1 MRSRIP
7 LLVALALTGCGSESD
22 KPSGPE
28 PPIVDGATTLAFA
41 DSALQV
47 AVDEAVASTSGA
59 LVALNANGR
68 GIADLGGIEQLT
80 QLEALDL
87 AHNAIRD
94 LSPLA
99 ELRQLRLLDLGNN
112 QIEEVSP
119 LGALEQLQVL
129 ILAHNAVQDLAAIL
143 ELDSLHSVELTG
155 NPLSGAAAEAQIA
168 ALRDRGVTVGF
179 GTPDDG
185 VDEPSGPESPIFDGW
200 VTGTFADLA
209 LQVAVDEA
217 EASTSGALVAL
228 SANGRGI
235 ADLRGIEE
243 LTELEALNLA
253 HNAIRDLSPL
263 AELRQLR
270 FLNLDNNQIVE
281 VSPLGSLK
289 QLQMLFLAHNAVQ
302 DLAAILE
309 LDSLHSVD
317 LLGNPLSGAA
327 AAAQIAAL
335 RDRGVTVRVLTPD
348 EGVLTPDDRAVS
360 LGERQIVF
368 SSNRRTEARY
378 LGDLEVCSL
387 NLETGEVVNLSAE
400 LVAVPFADGSRP
412 DTTELF
418 SLAHHIARHGEDPT
432 LSPDRT
438 RVAFVSYRD
447 GNYEIYVM
455 GADGSAPTNITQH
468 DAWDSSPAWSPDGR
482 RIAFVS
488 DRNGDRYN
496 GDIFLMNADGTGVE
510 QLTFEPGNGAGGPVW
525 SPDGSSIAFV
535 SGRDG
540 PLAIFAIELASGDI
554 RRISNND
561 LSVWS
566 PSWSPDGAWIAYI
579 ESQDELDESSHV
591 WVMAADG
598 SEARQLTF
606 GNFWEQS
613 PTWSPDGTHIAFGR
627 IVDMET
633 RYDIYMVPLD
643 GGAEERMTDDP
654 HDDMDPSWTP
664 F

>member
-47 AVDEAVASTSGA
+47 AVDEAVAGTSGV
-59 LVALNANGR
+59 LVALSASGR
-68 GIADLGGIEQLT
+68 GITDLGGIEQLT
-80 QLEALDL
+80 QLETLDL

-99 ELRQLRLLDLGNN
+99 GLRQLRLLDLGNN

-119 LGALEQLQVL
+119 LRSLEQLQVL
-129 ILAHNAVQDLAAIL
+129 ILAHNAVQDLAAIM

-155 NPLSGAAAEAQIA
+155 NPLSGAAVAAQIA
-168 ALRDRGVTVGF
+168 ALRNRGVTVGF

-185 VDEPSGPESPIFDGW
+185 VDEPSGPESSIVDGW
-200 VTGTFADLA
+200 VTGTFADSA

-235 ADLRGIEE
+235 ADLRGIEQ
-243 LTELEALNLA
+243 LTQLEALDLA

-263 AELRQLR
+263 TELRQLR
-270 FLNLDNNQIVE
+270 FLD
-281 VSPLGSLK
+281 
-289 QLQMLFLAHNAVQ
+289 LAHNAVQ

-317 LLGNPLSGAA
+317 LLGNPLSGATA
-327 AAAQIAAL
+327 KAQIVAL
-335 RDRGVTVRVLTPD
+335 RNRGVTVRVLTPD
-348 EGVLTPDDRAVS
+348 AGVVTPDDRVVS

-368 SSNRRTEARY
+368 SSNRRTEAHY
-378 LGDLEVCSL
+378 LRGREVYSL
-387 NLETGEVVNLSAE
+387 DLETGEVVNLSAE
-400 LVAVPFADGSRP
+400 LAAVPFADGSRP

-418 SLAHHIARHGEDPT
+418 SLAHRIAREGEEPT

-510 QLTFEPGNGAGGPVW
+510 QLTFEAGNGAGQLAW

-561 LSVWS
+561 LSVSS

-598 SEARQLTF
+598 NEARQLTF

-633 RYDIYMVPLD
+633 RYDIYMIPLD
-643 GGAEERMTDDP
+643 GGPEERVTDDP
-654 HDDMDPSWTP
+654 YDDMDPSWMP

>member
-1 MRSRIP
+1 MITRIVP
-7 LLVALALTGCGSESD
+7 LLVALALTGCGSGSD

-28 PPIVDGATTLAFA
+28 PPIVDGAATFAFA

-47 AVDEAVASTSGA
+47 AVDEAVASTSGP
-59 LVALNANGR
+59 LVALSASGR

-99 ELRQLRLLDLGNN
+99 GLRQLRFLDLGNN

-119 LGALEQLQVL
+119 LGSLEQLQVL

-155 NPLSGAAAEAQIA
+155 NPLSG
-168 ALRDRGVTVGF
+168 T
-179 GTPDDG
+179 
-185 VDEPSGPESPIFDGW
+185 
-200 VTGTFADLA
+200 
-209 LQVAVDEA
+209 
-217 EASTSGALVAL
+217 
-228 SANGRGI
+228 
-235 ADLRGIEE
+235 
-243 LTELEALNLA
+243 
-253 HNAIRDLSPL
+253 
-263 AELRQLR
+263 
-270 FLNLDNNQIVE
+270 
-281 VSPLGSLK
+281 
-289 QLQMLFLAHNAVQ
+289 
-302 DLAAILE
+302 
-309 LDSLHSVD
+309 
-317 LLGNPLSGAA
+317 A

-348 EGVLTPDDRAVS
+348 AGVVTPEDGVVS

-368 SSNRRTEARY
+368 SSNRRTESRY
-378 LGDLEVCSL
+378 LSDLEVYSL
-387 NLETGEVVNLSAE
+387 NLETGEVVNLSAG
-400 LVAVPFADGSRP
+400 LAAAPFADGSRP
-412 DTTELF
+412 DTAELF
-418 SLAHHIARHGEDPT
+418 SLAHHIARQGEEPT

-438 RVAFVSYRD
+438 RVAFESYRD

-468 DAWDSSPAWSPDGR
+468 DARDSSPA
-482 RIAFVS
+482 
-488 DRNGDRYN
+488 
-496 GDIFLMNADGTGVE
+496 
-510 QLTFEPGNGAGGPVW
+510 W

-540 PLAIFAIELASGDI
+540 PLAIFAIELASGDV

-561 LSVWS
+561 LSVS
-566 PSWSPDGAWIAYI
+566 RPSWSPDGAWIAYI
-579 ESQDELDESSHV
+579 EVQGEFSHV

-598 SEARQLTF
+598 NEARQLTF
-606 GNFWEQS
+606 GNFWEWT
-613 PTWSPDGTHIAFGR
+613 PTWSPDGTHIAVGR
-627 IVDMET
+627 LVDMET

-643 GGAEERMTDDP
+643 GGAEERVTDDP
-654 HDDMDPSWTP
+654 YDDMDPSWTP

>member
-1 MRSRIP
+1 M
-7 LLVALALTGCGSESD
+7 
-22 KPSGPE
+22 
-28 PPIVDGATTLAFA
+28 
-41 DSALQV
+41 
-47 AVDEAVASTSGA
+47 
-59 LVALNANGR
+59 
-68 GIADLGGIEQLT
+68 
-80 QLEALDL
+80 
-87 AHNAIRD
+87 
-94 LSPLA
+94 
-99 ELRQLRLLDLGNN
+99 
-112 QIEEVSP
+112 
-119 LGALEQLQVL
+119 
-129 ILAHNAVQDLAAIL
+129 
-143 ELDSLHSVELTG
+143 
-155 NPLSGAAAEAQIA
+155 
-168 ALRDRGVTVGF
+168 
-179 GTPDDG
+179 
-185 VDEPSGPESPIFDGW
+185 
-200 VTGTFADLA
+200 
-209 LQVAVDEA
+209 
-217 EASTSGALVAL
+217 AL

-243 LTELEALNLA
+243 LTELEALELA
-253 HNAIRDLSPL
+253 HNEIRDLSPL

-270 FLNLDNNQIVE
+270 FLD
-281 VSPLGSLK
+281 
-289 QLQMLFLAHNAVQ
+289 LAHNAVQ

-327 AAAQIAAL
+327 AKAQITAL
-335 RDRGVTVRVLTPD
+335 RNRGVTVRVLTPD
-348 EGVLTPDDRAVS
+348 AGVVTPDDRVVS

-368 SSNRRTEARY
+368 SSNRRTEAHY
-378 LGDLEVCSL
+378 LRGLEVYSL
-387 NLETGEVVNLSAE
+387 DLETGEVVNLSAE
-400 LVAVPFADGSRP
+400 LAAVPFADGSRP

-418 SLAHHIARHGEDPT
+418 SLAHRIAREGEKPT

-510 QLTFEPGNGAGGPVW
+510 QLTFEPGNGAGQLAW

-554 RRISNND
+554 RRVSNND
-561 LSVWS
+561 LSVSS

-579 ESQDELDESSHV
+579 ESEDELDESSHV

-598 SEARQLTF
+598 NEARQLTF

-627 IVDMET
+627 LVDAET

-643 GGAEERMTDDP
+643 GGAEERVTDDP
-654 HDDMDPSWTP
+654 YDDMDPSWTP

>member
-7 LLVALALTGCGSESD
+7 LLVALALTGCGSGSD

-28 PPIVDGATTLAFA
+28 PSIVDGAATLAFA

-68 GIADLGGIEQLT
+68 GITDLGGIEQLT

-99 ELRQLRLLDLGNN
+99 GLRQLRFLDLGNN

-119 LGALEQLQVL
+119 LGSLEQLQVL

-155 NPLSGAAAEAQIA
+155 NPLSGAAVAAQIA
-168 ALRDRGVTVGF
+168 ALRDRGVTVRVL
-179 GTPDDG
+179 TPDDG
-185 VDEPSGPESPIFDGW
+185 VDEPSGPESPVFDGW
-200 VTGTFADLA
+200 ATGAFADLA

-243 LTELEALNLA
+243 LTQLETLDLA
-253 HNAIRDLSPL
+253 HNEIRDLSPL

-270 FLNLDNNQIVE
+270 FLNLDNNQIEE

-335 RDRGVTVRVLTPD
+335 RDRGVAVRVLTPD
-348 EGVLTPDDRAVS
+348 DGVLTPDDGVVS

-368 SSNRRTEARY
+368 SSNRRTEAHY
-378 LGDLEVCSL
+378 LSNLEVCSL
-387 NLETGEVVNLSAE
+387 NLETGEVVNLSAG
-400 LVAVPFADGSRP
+400 LVTAPFADGSRP

-418 SLAHHIARHGEDPT
+418 SLARHRARHGEEPT

-438 RVAFVSYRD
+438 RVAFESHRD
-447 GNYEIYVM
+447 GNREIYVM
-455 GADGSAPTNITQH
+455 GANGSAPTNITQH
-468 DAWDSSPAWSPDGR
+468 DARDSSPAWSPDGQQ
-482 RIAFVS
+482 IAFVS
-488 DRNGDRYN
+488 DRNGDRKLY
-496 GDIFLMNADGTGVE
+496 IMNADGTGVE
-510 QLTFEPGNGAGGPVW
+510 QLTFDSANGAGQPAW

-535 SGRDG
+535 SSGE
-540 PLAIFAIELASGDI
+540 IFAIELASGDV
-554 RRISNND
+554 RLLSNSD
-561 LSVWS
+561 LWVGS
-566 PSWSPDGAWIAYI
+566 PSRSPDGAWIAYI
-579 ESQDELDESSHV
+579 EVDAQSEFSHV

-598 SEARQLTF
+598 NEARQLTF
-606 GNFWEQS
+606 GDFWERTL
-613 PTWSPDGTHIAFGR
+613 TWSPDGTHIAVGR
-627 IVDMET
+627 IVDVET

-643 GGAEERMTDDP
+643 GGAEERVTDDP
-654 HDDMDPSWTP
+654 YDDMDPSWTS

>member
-1 MRSRIP
+1 
-7 LLVALALTGCGSESD
+7 LVALVLTGCGSESD

-28 PPIVDGATTLAFA
+28 PPIFDGAATLAFA

-47 AVDEAVASTSGA
+47 AVAEAVVGTSGA
-59 LVALNANGR
+59 LVALSASGR
-68 GIADLGGIEQLT
+68 GITDLSGIEQLT

-99 ELRQLRLLDLGNN
+99 GLRQLRLLDLGNN

-119 LGALEQLQVL
+119 LRSLKQLQVL

-143 ELDSLHSVELTG
+143 ELDSLQG
-155 NPLSGAAAEAQIA
+155 
-168 ALRDRGVTVGF
+168 
-179 GTPDDG
+179 
-185 VDEPSGPESPIFDGW
+185 
-200 VTGTFADLA
+200 
-209 LQVAVDEA
+209 
-217 EASTSGALVAL
+217 
-228 SANGRGI
+228 
-235 ADLRGIEE
+235 
-243 LTELEALNLA
+243 
-253 HNAIRDLSPL
+253 
-263 AELRQLR
+263 
-270 FLNLDNNQIVE
+270 
-281 VSPLGSLK
+281 
-289 QLQMLFLAHNAVQ
+289 
-302 DLAAILE
+302 
-309 LDSLHSVD
+309 VD
-317 LLGNPLSGAA
+317 LLGNPLSEAA
-327 AAAQIAAL
+327 VAAQIAAL
-335 RDRGVTVRVLTPD
+335 RNRGVTVRVLTPD
-348 EGVLTPDDRAVS
+348 DEVVTPDDEVVTPDDEVVS
-360 LGERQIVF
+360 LGEKQIVF
-368 SSNRRTEARY
+368 SSNRRTESRY
-378 LGDLEVCSL
+378 LSGLEVCSL
-387 NLETGEVVNLSAE
+387 NLETGEVVNLSSA
-400 LVAVPFADGSRP
+400 LAAVPFVDGSRP

-418 SLAHHIARHGEDPT
+418 SRAHRIARHGEEPT

-438 RVAFVSYRD
+438 RVAFESHRD
-447 GNYEIYVM
+447 GNREIYVM

-510 QLTFEPGNGAGGPVW
+510 QLTFEPGNGAGQLAW

-561 LSVWS
+561 LSVSS

-598 SEARQLTF
+598 NEARQLTF

-627 IVDMET
+627 LVDAET

-643 GGAEERMTDDP
+643 GGAEERVTDDP
-654 HDDMDPSWTP
+654 YDDMDPSWTP

>member
-1 MRSRIP
+1 MRIL

-28 PPIVDGATTLAFA
+28 PPIVDGATTFAFA

-47 AVDEAVASTSGA
+47 AVDEAVAGTSGA
-59 LVALNANGR
+59 LVALRASGR
-68 GIADLGGIEQLT
+68 GITDLSGIEQLT

-99 ELRQLRLLDLGNN
+99 GLRQLRLLDLGNN

-119 LGALEQLQVL
+119 LRSLKQLQVL

-155 NPLSGAAAEAQIA
+155 NPLSGAVAEAQIV

-185 VDEPSGPESPIFDGW
+185 VDEPSGSESPIFDGW
-200 VTGTFADLA
+200 VTGTFADSA

-217 EASTSGALVAL
+217 EASTSGALMAL

-235 ADLRGIEE
+235 ADLRGIEQ

-270 FLNLDNNQIVE
+270 FLD
-281 VSPLGSLK
+281 
-289 QLQMLFLAHNAVQ
+289 LAHNAVQ

-317 LLGNPLSGAA
+317 LLGNPLSGAVA
-327 AAAQIAAL
+327 KAQITAL
-335 RDRGVTVRVLTPD
+335 RNRGVTVRVLTPD
-348 EGVLTPDDRAVS
+348 AGVVTPDDRGVS

-368 SSNRRTEARY
+368 SSNRRTEAHY
-378 LGDLEVCSL
+378 LRGLEVYSL
-387 NLETGEVVNLSAE
+387 DLETGEVVNLSAE
-400 LVAVPFADGSRP
+400 LAAVPFADGSRP

-418 SLAHHIARHGEDPT
+418 SLAHRIAREGEEPT

-455 GADGSAPTNITQH
+455 GADGSAPTNLTQH
-468 DAWDSSPAWSPDGR
+468 DSWDDSPAWSPDGR

-488 DRNGDRYN
+488 DRNGDRELYKGSDLYN
-496 GDIFLMNADGTGVE
+496 SDIFLMNVDGTGVE
-510 QLTFEPGNGAGGPVW
+510 QLTFDPGDGAGQPAW

-535 SGRDG
+535 SSGE
-540 PLAIFAIELASGDI
+540 IFAIDLASGDV

-561 LSVWS
+561 LSVSS
-566 PSWSPDGAWIAYI
+566 PSWSPDGAWIACI
-579 ESQDELDESSHV
+579 EIQGEFSHV
-591 WVMAADG
+591 WVMDADG

-606 GNFWEQS
+606 GNFWEWT
-613 PTWSPDGTHIAFGR
+613 PTWSPDGTHIAVGR
-627 IVDMET
+627 IVDVET

-643 GGAEERMTDDP
+643 GGAEERVTDDP
-654 HDDMDPSWTP
+654 YDDMDPSWTP

>member
-1 MRSRIP
+1 MIDRIVP
-7 LLVALALTGCGSESD
+7 LLVALALTGCVSESD

-28 PPIVDGATTLAFA
+28 LPIVDGATTLAFA

-59 LVALNANGR
+59 LVALSASGR
-68 GIADLGGIEQLT
+68 GITDLGGIEQLT

-99 ELRQLRLLDLGNN
+99 GLRQLRLLDLGNN

-119 LGALEQLQVL
+119 LGSLEQLQVL
-129 ILAHNAVQDLAAIL
+129 VLAHNAVQDLAAIL

-155 NPLSGAAAEAQIA
+155 NPLSGTAAEAQIA
-168 ALRDRGVTVGF
+168 ALRNQGVTVGF

-185 VDEPSGPESPIFDGW
+185 VDEPSDPEPPIFDGW
-200 VTGTFADLA
+200 VTGTFADSA

-217 EASTSGALVAL
+217 KASTSGPLVTL
-228 SANGRGI
+228 NANGRGI
-235 ADLRGIEE
+235 ADLRGMEQ
-243 LTELEALNLA
+243 LTGLEALNLA

-270 FLNLDNNQIVE
+270 FLDLDNNQIEE

-289 QLQMLFLAHNAVQ
+289 RLQMLFLAHNAVQ

-317 LLGNPLSGAA
+317 LLGNPLSGAV

-348 EGVLTPDDRAVS
+348 AGVVTPEDGVVS

-378 LGDLEVCSL
+378 LSDLEVYSL
-387 NLETGEVVNLSAE
+387 NLETGEVVNLSVG
-400 LVAVPFADGSRP
+400 LVTAPFADGSRP

-438 RVAFVSYRD
+438 KVAFVSHRD
-447 GNYEIYVM
+447 GNREIYAM

-468 DAWDSSPAWSPDGR
+468 DAWDLSPAWSPDGR

-488 DRNGDRYN
+488 DRNGDRELYYEGSGFYN
-496 GDIFLMNADGTGVE
+496 TDIFLMNADGTGVE
-510 QLTFEPGNGAGGPVW
+510 QLTFGPEDWAGGP
-525 SPDGSSIAFV
+525 A
-535 SGRDG
+535 
-540 PLAIFAIELASGDI
+540 
-554 RRISNND
+554 
-561 LSVWS
+561 
-566 PSWSPDGAWIAYI
+566 
-579 ESQDELDESSHV
+579 
-591 WVMAADG
+591 
-598 SEARQLTF
+598 
-606 GNFWEQS
+606 
-613 PTWSPDGTHIAFGR
+613 
-627 IVDMET
+627 
-633 RYDIYMVPLD
+633 
-643 GGAEERMTDDP
+643 
-654 HDDMDPSWTP
+654 
-664 F
+664 